1 MWRIIIK
8 IYIILITEQVC
19 SEWVNLLFWKLIIVL
34 NFSSV
39 FLLLSVGTLHST
51 HKTLQSTTT
60 QVNNTSKL
68 LVEYKKY
75 RMFEKSVRPEEMRHK
90 RHCIVHYIVHTFIHF
105 TAHFRVHCRVTNTLH
120 YKLYCALSS
129 TLYFRLHCTH
139 YTVLL
144 R

>member
-1 MWRIIIK
+1 M
-8 IYIILITEQVC
+8 E
-19 SEWVNLLFWKLIIVL
+19 
-34 NFSSV
+34 
-39 FLLLSVGTLHST
+39 
-51 HKTLQSTTT
+51 
-60 QVNNTSKL
+60 VNNTSKL
-68 LVEYKKY
+68 LIHRKEKVADSRIAIKSMEQLLVECKKY
-75 RMFEKSVRPEEMRHK
+75 RMFGKSVRPEEMRHK

-105 TAHFRVHCRVTNTLH
+105 TVNFRVHCRVTNTLY